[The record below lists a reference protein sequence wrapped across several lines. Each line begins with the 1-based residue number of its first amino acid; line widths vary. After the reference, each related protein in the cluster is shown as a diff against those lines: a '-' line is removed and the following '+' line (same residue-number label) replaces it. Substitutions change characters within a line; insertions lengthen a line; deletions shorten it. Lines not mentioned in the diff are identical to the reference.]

1 AFDYPNGGGPGKKRQ
16 LIFAMRIWSPNYP
29 QNIDNG
35 VEFYGTD
42 GSLLLTKR
50 NKLEVR
56 DGKNQVVK
64 DAKPKQP
71 AEPKHD
77 HHQCDFIEAIRDGH
91 TPAAEI
97 AEGHLSSSLAHLANL
112 AVRTGKSLDFD
123 PQQEAITNDAE
134 ADKLLGRAYCE
145 GGHWAVPKGV

>member
-1 AFDYPNGGGPGKKRQ
+1 
-16 LIFAMRIWSPNYP
+16 
-29 QNIDNG
+29 

-42 GSLLLTKR
+42 GTLLVTKR

-56 DGKNQVVK
+56 DAKNQVVK
-64 DAKPKQP
+64 DAKPKTP
-71 AEPKHD
+71 ADLKFD
-77 HHQCDFIEAIRDGH
+77 HHQRDFIEAIRDGH
-91 TPAAEI
+91 TPSAEI

-123 PQQEAITNDAE
+123 PEKEAITNDAE
-134 ADKLLGRAYCE
+134 ANKLLSRSYRE